1 MALEMR
7 GECERCR
14 QALAH
19 EDVAFVCSL
28 ECTYCMECAEVL
40 GGICDNCSGELTR
53 RPRRRIARTT
63 PTSAAVA
70 RSVSLEAFGP
80 STPTPATDR

>member
-19 EDVAFVCSL
+19 EDVAFVCSF
-28 ECTYCMECAEVL
+28 ECTYCAGCFEVL
-40 GGICDNCSGELTR
+40 GGICDNCTGELTR
-53 RPRRRIARTT
+53 RPRRRGARTS
-63 PTSAAVA
+63 PVSAALVRA
-70 RSVSLEAFGP
+70 ESLTTLAPQESA
-80 STPTPATDR
+80 AAAER

>member
-14 QALAH
+14 QSLGH
-19 EDVAFVCSL
+19 EDVAFVCSF
-28 ECTYCMECAEVL
+28 ECTYCMECANVL

-53 RPRRRIARTT
+53 RPRRRAARA
-63 PTSAAVA
+63 PMVPGAVD
-70 RSVSLEAFGP
+70 RQVSLPAFDAGVR
-80 STPTPATDR
+80 AGAADG